1 MDIFSRALVEAVVE
15 AFPTPEPVIEIGSF
29 RVAGQEEIANLRSL
43 FIGKE
48 YIGCDARSGPGV
60 DRIENA
66 ERLSFEDG
74 SVGTLVCLNVL
85 EHIWDVMAASHEM
98 VRVVKPGGIAV
109 VSTVFHFHIHN
120 YPDDYWRFTPEGLWR
135 LLEGFPKRLCGQ
147 QGYRKTPRVV
157 FAIGFKPPLPD
168 DFEARCQEFEK
179 TLFERGRRQFNPWR
193 MLRYRLGSLLF
204 GKRPFRDYLHY
215 NDILLKK

>member
-1 MDIFSRALVEAVVE
+1 V
-15 AFPTPEPVIEIGSF
+15 EIGSF
-29 RVAGQEEIANLRSL
+29 QVAGQEEIADLRSL
-43 FIGKE
+43 FRGKE
-48 YIGCDARSGPGV
+48 YKGCDVRSGPGV

-74 SVGTLVCLNVL
+74 SVGTLLCLNVL
-85 EHIWDVMAASHEM
+85 EHIWDVMAACREM
-98 VRVVKPGGIAV
+98 SRVVKPGGIAV

-120 YPDDYWRFTPEGLWR
+120 YPDDYWRFTLEGLGR
-135 LLEGFPKRLCGQ
+135 LLEGFPRRICGQ

-157 FAIGFKPPLPD
+157 FAVAFKPPLSEN
-168 DFEARCQEFEK
+168 FEERCERFERV
-179 TLFERGRRQFNPWR
+179 LSERGRRHLPFSR
-193 MLRYRLGSLLF
+193 MLRYRLGSFFF